1 MQLLNAL
8 TGWARR
14 SPAPE
19 VERVEPRVEPVASS
33 SSSLQW
39 GGIDWNEWVR
49 GNVGSG
55 ASVGVNEKSA
65 RSVAAVTACVNLIG
79 GSVASMP
86 CHLYRRG
93 EDGEREAYKSDLWWL
108 LNERPFANWSAA
120 AFWEYLIASRLFH
133 GDAFAR
139 IHRASRLSPVI
150 TGLEPL
156 HPVHQVE
163 VNYVGGR
170 LRYTVRDV
178 DGRLEGVFD
187 QDDMLHVSGPG
198 YDGVR
203 SLSQLQYALRN
214 AAGIANVADQ
224 QAAGFF
230 ADGARPDFAIEIPNK
245 LTPEQAELF
254 QKTFKERN
262 SGNTSARTPV
272 VLSGGVKLHQLT
284 LSSEDAELL
293 STRGFQIEEI
303 CRAMGVPPFMVGHNE
318 KTTSFGS
325 GIEQMSIGFVK
336 YTLQRH
342 LNAIEQEMNFKFFK
356 TSRNF
361 CEFVTAG
368 LERGDTKSRFESYRI
383 ALGRAGE
390 PAWMLPAEIR
400 RLENLPKETSLD
412 NQEMVA
418 NETPP
423 ETAG

>member
-1 MQLLNAL
+1 MLKSLKQAF
-8 TGWARR
+8 RR
-14 SPAPE
+14 EPE
-19 VERVEPRVEPVASS
+19 RVRVEPRVEPAASS
-33 SSSLQW
+33 ANPMQW
-39 GGIDWNEWVR
+39 GGVDWNEWVR
-49 GNVGSG
+49 GNVG
-55 ASVGVNEKSA
+55 ATVGVNEKSA
-65 RSVAAVTACVNLIG
+65 RSVAAVTACVNLIA

-86 CHLYRRG
+86 CHLYRRA

-108 LNERPFANWSAA
+108 LNERPFSNWSAA
-120 AFWEYLIASRLFH
+120 AFWEYMIGSRLFH

-150 TGLEPL
+150 VGLEPL

-163 VNYVGGR
+163 VNSVGGR

-198 YDGVR
+198 YDGIR
-203 SLSQLQYALRN
+203 SLSQLQYGLRT
-214 AAGIANVADQ
+214 AAGIASVADGH
-224 QAAGFF
+224 AANVLS
-230 ADGARPDFAIEIPNK
+230 DGARADFAIEIPGK
-245 LTPEQAELF
+245 LNQEQADIF
-254 QKTFKERN
+254 QKSFKDRN
-262 SGNTSARTPV
+262 SGQTSSRTPI

-284 LSSEDAELL
+284 MSSEDAELL
-293 STRGFQIEEI
+293 ATRGFQIEEI

-318 KTTSFGS
+318 KTSGWGA

-368 LERGDTKSRFESYRI
+368 LERGDTKTRFESYRI
-383 ALGRAGE
+383 AMGRAGE
-390 PAWMLPAEIR
+390 PGWMDAHEVR
-400 RLENLPKETSLD
+400 RLENLPYDAKFD
-412 NQEMVA
+412 NQEMVT
-418 NETPP
+418 NETPTQ
-423 ETAG
+423 TAG